1 MSNAPRQWTIT
12 ARPLGRPLLDSDF
25 QLETAP
31 AIDLADGEVAVRTEC
46 LGFDPALKSWMENI
60 AGYVDAMQIGDVMRG
75 SGVGTV
81 TASRHAKF
89 SPGDAVYGPLGWREM
104 AVLPGDQLKAVLP
117 GAPPSA
123 MLGVL
128 GTTGLTAYLA
138 FVEVGKPKPGDT
150 VVISAA
156 AGATGSVVGQIAKL
170 SGCRVIGIAGGAD
183 KCAWLVD
190 ELGFDAAIDYKAERV
205 RSRLR
210 ELCPGGI
217 DVMFDNVGGDILDD
231 CLARI
236 APGARVVICGAISR
250 YNFDPRDPSQ
260 MPPGP
265 RNYFNVVFTGA
276 TIQGFLLPKYEALI
290 PAAEQ
295 RLANWVRSGA
305 LRYKED
311 IQTGFENAP
320 RTLMRLYEGRNFGKQ
335 LLRLDGQ

>member
-1 MSNAPRQWTIT
+1 MRQWTLA
-12 ARPLGRPLLDSDF
+12 ARPLGRQLAETDF
-25 QLETAP
+25 ALETASAPEP
-31 AIDLADGEVAVRTEC
+31 AEGEVAFRTDW
-46 LGFDPALKSWMENI
+46 LSFDPAQKSWMENI
-60 AGYVDAMQIGDVMRG
+60 AGYVDAMQIGEVMRG

-81 TASRHAKF
+81 TASRHPDFAA
-89 SPGDAVYGPLGWREM
+89 GDVVYGPLGWRE
-104 AVLPGDQLKAVLP
+104 AGALPGEQLKKVP
-117 GAPPSA
+117 EGVPPTA
-123 MLGVL
+123 ALGVI

-156 AGATGSVVGQIAKL
+156 AGATGSIVGQLAKL
-170 SGCRVIGIAGGAD
+170 AGCRVVGIAGGAD
-183 KCAWLVD
+183 KCAWLVE
-190 ELGFDAAIDYKAERV
+190 ELGFDAAIDYRSERV
-205 RSRLR
+205 KSRLR

-260 MPPGP
+260 MPAGP

-295 RLANWVRSGA
+295 RLAQWVRSGA

-311 IQTGFENAP
+311 VQIGFENAP
-320 RTLMRLYEGRNFGKQ
+320 LTLMRLFEGRNFGKQ
-335 LLRLDGQ
+335 LLRLS

>member
-1 MSNAPRQWTIT
+1 MTAALRQWTIT
-12 ARPLGRPLLDSDF
+12 ARPLGRPLAESDF
-25 QLETAP
+25 RLEAAP
-31 AIDLADGEVAVRTEC
+31 DIVLAEGEVAVRTDW

-60 AGYVDAMQIGDVMRG
+60 AGYVDAMEIGDVMRG

-81 TASRHAKF
+81 TQSRHPDFA
-89 SPGDAVYGPLGWREM
+89 PGDVVHGPLGWREEG
-104 AVLPGDQLKAVLP
+104 AVA
-117 GAPPSA
+117 GAKLAHVPQGVPPA
-123 MLGVL
+123 ATLGVL
-128 GTTGLTAYLA
+128 GSTGLTAYLA
-138 FVEVGKPKPGDT
+138 FIEVGKPRPGDT

-156 AGATGSVVGQIAKL
+156 AGATGSIVGQIAKL
-170 SGCRVIGIAGGAD
+170 TGCRVVGIAGGAD

-231 CLARI
+231 CLARL

-276 TIQGFLLPKYEALI
+276 TIQGFLLPRYEAQI
-290 PAAEQ
+290 PMAER
-295 RLANWVRSGA
+295 RLADWVRSGA

-311 IQTGFENAP
+311 VQIGFENAP
-320 RTLMRLYEGRNFGKQ
+320 TTLMRLFDGRNFGKQ
-335 LLRLDGQ
+335 LLRVT

>member
-1 MSNAPRQWTIT
+1 MILRQWTLA
-12 ARPLGRPLLDSDF
+12 ARPLGRPLAETDF
-25 QLETAP
+25 ELETAP
-31 AIDLADGEVAVRTEC
+31 APQPAEGEVAFRTDW
-46 LGFDPALKSWMENI
+46 LSFDPAQKSWMENI
-60 AGYVDAMQIGDVMRG
+60 AGYVDAMQIGEVMRG

-81 TASRHAKF
+81 IDSRHPDFAT
-89 SPGDAVYGPLGWREM
+89 GDVVYGPLGWRE
-104 AVLPGDQLKAVLP
+104 AGALPANQLKKVP
-117 GAPPSA
+117 HGVPPTA
-123 MLGVL
+123 ALGVI

-138 FVEVGKPKPGDT
+138 FIEVGKPKPGDT

-156 AGATGSVVGQIAKL
+156 AGATGSIVGQIAKL
-170 SGCRVIGIAGGAD
+170 AGCRVVGIAGGAD
-183 KCAWLVD
+183 KCAWLVE
-190 ELGFDAAIDYKAERV
+190 ELGFDAAIDYRSERV
-205 RSRLR
+205 KSRLR

-260 MPPGP
+260 MPAGP

-276 TIQGFLLPKYEALI
+276 TIQGFLLPKHEALI

-295 RLANWVRSGA
+295 RLASWVRSGA

-311 IQTGFENAP
+311 VQTGFENAP
-320 RTLMRLYEGRNFGKQ
+320 LALMRLFEGRNFGKQ
-335 LLRLDGQ
+335 LLRLT